1 MAQPDLHLVRYG
13 RCASCGRTEF
23 LWATSPRSTIK
34 RCLVCA
40 TKGKGEFN
48 EQTHPART

>member
-1 MAQPDLHLVRYG
+1 MKPELRLIWDGH
-13 RCASCGRTEF
+13 CSSCGRTEF

-40 TKGKGEFN
+40 TKGKGESN